1 MEEGENLSFD
11 ELSSMEETSIAFDS
25 GADEVNEGFC
35 KECNGK
41 LVKVV
46 ENRDFLDGS
55 ISFHIIK
62 LRCVSCGKEYL
73 DLTQA
78 DKYDFILTLEKAMKN
93 KVALNV
99 LTKKISA

>member
-1 MEEGENLSFD
+1 MEEGENLSFE
-11 ELSSMEETSIAFDS
+11 ELGRMQEDSLNFDS
-25 GADEVNEGFC
+25 GTVEVNGGHC
-35 KECNGK
+35 KNCNGK
-41 LVKVV
+41 LIKVV
-46 ENRDFLDGS
+46 ENRNFLEGS